1 MRLIQHDYRTRRK
14 KLSTDGD
21 DFWVAPNA
29 TVIGNVIMEKD
40 SSIWFQCTIRGDNEP
55 ITIGAGSNIQDN
67 SVIHTDPGCPCTIGS
82 NVTVGHMAMLHGC
95 QIGDGSLIGIGA
107 VILNNAK
114 IGKNCIIGAK
124 ALITEGSVIPDGSLV
139 MGIPGKIK
147 KELDAEEQKIP
158 QLNAGFYV
166 ENYKRYKAQGI

>member
-1 MRLIQHDYRTRRK
+1 MIIELDGK

-29 TVIGNVIMEKD
+29 TVIGNVVMEKD

-55 ITIGAGSNIQDN
+55 IIIGAGSNIQEH
-67 SVIHTDPGCPCTIGS
+67 SVIHTDPGCPCTIGK
-82 NVTVGHMAMLHGC
+82 NVTIGHMAMLHGC
-95 QIGDGSLIGIGA
+95 QVGDGSLIGIGA

>member
-1 MRLIQHDYRTRRK
+1 MIRELDGK

-67 SVIHTDPGCPCTIGS
+67 SVIQTDPGCPCTIGS

>member
-1 MRLIQHDYRTRRK
+1 MIIELDGK

-67 SVIHTDPGCPCTIGS
+67 SVIH
-82 NVTVGHMAMLHGC
+82 L
-95 QIGDGSLIGIGA
+95 SLIHI
-107 VILNNAK
+107 
-114 IGKNCIIGAK
+114 
-124 ALITEGSVIPDGSLV
+124 
-139 MGIPGKIK
+139 
-147 KELDAEEQKIP
+147 
-158 QLNAGFYV
+158 
-166 ENYKRYKAQGI
+166 

>member
-1 MRLIQHDYRTRRK
+1 MIIELDGK

-114 IGKNCIIGAK
+114 IG
-124 ALITEGSVIPDGSLV
+124 SLV

>member
-1 MRLIQHDYRTRRK
+1 MIIELDGK

-29 TVIGNVIMEKD
+29 TVIGNVVMEKD

-55 ITIGAGSNIQDN
+55 IIIGAGSNIQEH
-67 SVIHTDPGCPCTIGS
+67 SVIHTDPGCPCTIGK
-82 NVTVGHMAMLHGC
+82 NVTIGHMAMLHGC